1 VAHAIPRK
9 GHHRRLTRPPK
20 LRDCVRPWLEP
31 GRSLAVLAGV
41 FLTLCAVCAAEY
53 PSRPVRMIV
62 PFPPGGSADLI
73 ARLVSQRAA
82 VHLGQPVVIENRP
95 GAGGNLG
102 TSVAA
107 RAAPDGYTIVLCT
120 IGTCAINRAM
130 VVDMPYDLERD
141 FSPIVLIGAIPN
153 VLTVNPSVSARS
165 VAELVAL
172 ARAKPGEI
180 AFGSSGIGSSNHL
193 SGVLLESMAGIDLL
207 HVPYKGSG
215 LAITDLRGGQIQVLF
230 DNAPSILPHV
240 EAGDVRAL
248 AVTGVGRMRSMPSVP
263 TMEEAGYPGFVVSP
277 WFGVLA
283 PARTPSAVIDKLSR
297 SFGAALNE
305 PPLRQKLETLEV
317 TVEGGDPA
325 KLARHIRAETVRWTQ
340 LVESRH
346 LRGAAAP

>member
-1 VAHAIPRK
+1 
-9 GHHRRLTRPPK
+9 
-20 LRDCVRPWLEP
+20 
-31 GRSLAVLAGV
+31 
-41 FLTLCAVCAAEY
+41 
-53 PSRPVRMIV
+53 
-62 PFPPGGSADLI
+62 
-73 ARLVSQRAA
+73 
-82 VHLGQPVVIENRP
+82 
-95 GAGGNLG
+95 
-102 TSVAA
+102 VAA

-130 VVDMPYDLERD
+130 VTDMPYDLERD
-141 FSPIVLIGAIPN
+141 FSPIMLIGAIPN
-153 VLTVNPSVSARS
+153 VLTVNPSVPARS

-172 ARAKPGEI
+172 ARSKPGEF

-248 AVTGVGRMRSMPSVP
+248 AVTGVRRMRSMPSVP
-263 TMEEAGYPGFVVSP
+263 TMEESGYPGFVVSP

-283 PARTPSAVIDKLSR
+283 PARTPPAVIEKLAR
-297 SFGAALNE
+297 SFDAALTE
-305 PPLRQKLETLEV
+305 PSLRRKLETMEV
-317 TVEGGDPA
+317 TVEGGDPE